1 MSLKDNIS
9 MVKDELNAE
18 EKFFENAVKTER
30 FVKKYKTKLIG
41 LAVIAVIVVGAN
53 AIYDYTKNSEAEASN
68 SALMSLEKNAD
79 NQEALAVL
87 KDKNPK
93 LYDLYMLSKAIQTDD
108 INKLKELQSSKALAV
123 ADLASYQVASIEK
136 KLNDLNSYANEDDA
150 IYRDMAA
157 VESAVLLM
165 QENKIDQA
173 HRKLALV
180 PSQSPVYGVAKSLMH
195 YGVK

>member
-41 LAVIAVIVVGAN
+41 LAVIVVIVVGAN
-53 AIYDYTKNSEAEASN
+53 AIYEYTKNSEAEASN

-93 LYDLYMLSKAIQTDD
+93 LYDLYTLSVAIEKGDL
-108 INKLKELQSSKALAV
+108 NKLKELKSSKALAV

-136 KLNDLNSYANEDDA
+136 KLNDLNSYTNNEDA
-150 IYRDMAA
+150 IYRDLAA
-157 VESAVLLM
+157 IESAVLLM

-180 PSQSPVYGVAKSLMH
+180 SSQSPVYAVAKSLMH